1 MSRPTWDNV
10 SPLVAEARP
19 SGRSVQVTFRC
30 PVSGTTVSARANAAA
45 TAGLADKAGKVVKR
59 SLLWSLRGAVS
70 SLVRGIFGY
79 GILGRLA
86 GDLAYSAVSEVT
98 RETGGHDLSES
109 ERRNAI
115 LAAFE
120 TVRNRFVWD
129 RERGAWVST
138 EAAQE
143 RLGAFQ
149 QLLASHP
156 VTHNYDKKVL
166 GRMLVEITHADAR
179 VDDDEIAWLTELLG
193 AEGASVADARKRAAL
208 SDAELRAVSAGPV
221 RRSLLASAWVVALVD
236 EHFDPREA
244 DTLRRWA
251 TALGLGAR
259 DLAEV
264 QEAAQSYILEEALDR
279 LTEWGGHDAQA
290 RQQLLQLAQRIGM
303 TEAEALEA
311 EARHQRRRS

>member
-10 SPLVAEARP
+10 APLVAEARA
-19 SGRSVQVTFRC
+19 SGRTVQVTFRC
-30 PVSGTTVSARANAAA
+30 PRSGLEVPARASASA
-45 TAGLADKAGKVVKR
+45 TADFAGKAGKVVKR
-59 SLLWSLRGAVS
+59 SLLWSLRGAVA

-86 GDLAYSAVSEVT
+86 GDLAYSAVAEVT
-98 RETGGHDLSES
+98 RDSGSHDLSES
-109 ERRNAI
+109 ERRTAI
-115 LAAFE
+115 LAAFA
-120 TVRNRFVWD
+120 TVRARFVWD
-129 RERGAWVST
+129 RERSAWVSA

-143 RLGAFQ
+143 SLGAFQ
-149 QLLASHP
+149 QLLAAHP
-156 VTHNYDKKVL
+156 VTHNYDKKIL

-179 VDDDEIAWLTELLG
+179 VDDDEIALLTELLG
-193 AEGASVADARKRAAL
+193 AEGASVADARKRALL

-251 TALGLGAR
+251 SALSLTAR

-303 TEAEALEA
+303 TEQEALEA
-311 EARHQRRRS
+311 EARHQRRRA